1 MPHVVREPGVL
12 MGTRMAVFL
21 ALVHTVNDVLTA
33 ILGALLPT
41 LQVRLAAGTATLA
54 VLVAAF
60 SVSSSV
66 TQPLLGA
73 LAERFGHRTVAGLG
87 VSLAAASL
95 SLVA

>member
-66 TQPLLGA
+66 TNPCSA
-73 LAERFGHRTVAGLG
+73 RWPN
-87 VSLAAASL
+87 ASGIAPWQA
-95 SLVA
+95 SA